1 VTSEEGEVD
10 LARVIDEIRSAVEA
24 NTASGVYP
32 ADLEA
37 QLSSHYA
44 RLLDRSDGRDRFDS
58 VRTAIN
64 RVAEL
69 PGLSRSRIDT
79 SSGMPGGQIVHRA
92 AGKAV
97 SRQVLGIIE
106 QVNALTETI
115 VPAMRALADLVEEPR
130 GHSHEDVLHQIDTVE
145 DRLAEVERAL
155 NAMTAVVDILHASVP
170 RLLAYT
176 NDLDG
181 LSARLDAVEEEQR
194 RHRFTP
200 SYSSIEFDAV
210 SRGDEA
216 AVLAEYAELADRLAQ
231 SVPGPVVDV
240 GAGRGEFLALLRER
254 GVDAW
259 GIELEADL
267 VELAAVR
274 GLDVR
279 LGDGLEALR
288 DVEAG
293 TLGGIVL
300 LHVVEHLGK
309 NELIDLVGLARTRL
323 ANGGSLVL
331 ETPNPQSLYVYARAF
346 YLDPTHSQPVHPIYL
361 EFLLRHAGFEH
372 VEFEWTAPP
381 SDAERMVDVPGDDPA
396 TKAINEN
403 MRRLNDL
410 VFAPQNYR
418 VIATR

>member
-10 LARVIDEIRSAVEA
+10 LGRVIDEIRSAVEA

-79 SSGMPGGQIVHRA
+79 SSGIPGGQIVHRA

-130 GHSHEDVLHQIDTVE
+130 GHSHEDVLHEIDTVQ
-145 DRLAEVERAL
+145 DRLAAVERSVNEIA
-155 NAMTAVVDILHASVP
+155 AVVDVLHAAVP

-176 NDLDG
+176 DGLDG
-181 LSARLDAVEEEQR
+181 LAARLEVLEKAER
-194 RHRFTP
+194 RRRFDP
-200 SYSSIEFDAV
+200 SYSSLEFDAV
-210 SRGDEA
+210 SRGDQA
-216 AVLAEYAELADRLAQ
+216 SISAEYAALADCMVN
-231 SVPGPVVDV
+231 VPGPVLDV
-240 GAGRGEFLALLRER
+240 GAGRGEFLELLRGR
-254 GVDAW
+254 GVEAW
-259 GIELEADL
+259 GVELEADL
-267 VELAAVR
+267 VEFASAH

-279 LGDGLEALR
+279 LEDGLDALR
-288 DVEAG
+288 A
-293 TLGGIVL
+293 TRQLSLGGVVL
-300 LHVVEHLGK
+300 LHVIEHMGK
-309 NELIDLVGLARTRL
+309 NELIELVDLARDRL
-323 ANGGSLVL
+323 AVGGKLVL

-361 EFLLRHAGFEH
+361 EFLLRHAGFEQL
-372 VEFEWTAPP
+372 EFEWTAPP